1 MNTYFGEV
9 DYETDGDVFL
19 FEDREFD
26 FALEI
31 NEEGVVLRDA
41 LGRFV
46 PMSYLS
52 ALELFEAVRK
62 NYQNIRSL
70 NDAKMVDFNTEDAI

>member
-31 NEEGVVLRDA
+31 NEEEVVLRDA
-41 LGRFV
+41 SGRFV